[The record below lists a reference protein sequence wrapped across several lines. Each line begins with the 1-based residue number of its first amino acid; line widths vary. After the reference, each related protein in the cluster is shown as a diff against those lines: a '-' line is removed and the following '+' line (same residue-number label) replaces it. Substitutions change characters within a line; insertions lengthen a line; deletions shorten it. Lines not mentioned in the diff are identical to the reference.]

1 MKKEKEIKMIT
12 YLVGKLTEMDE
23 ISVVLEAYGVGYEI
37 FCATR
42 TIGEL
47 YEYGKDVKLYIH
59 EQIKEDSHDLYGF
72 VRKEEREVFRKLIS
86 VSGIGPKGGM
96 QVLNMYSVQEI
107 IEIIMEQD
115 VKAMSKVS
123 GIGPK
128 TAQRIVL
135 ELKDSMAKL
144 YQPDLSLLQT
154 GLKDKASKE
163 DAIEALIALGYSSQ
177 EAKKAVEAVDDYH
190 SSSEALIKKALS
202 LLAM

>member
-1 MKKEKEIKMIT
+1 MIT

-107 IEIIMEQD
+107 IAIIMEQD